1 MHSPFAQNPRPS
13 YRVLPHTPEDVSVEQ
28 YFPLADYQSSRSST
42 IRHPQ
47 DFSPGAPH
55 IPTPS
60 WDSEGSSATRVGD
73 IALNEMREP
82 PDSSRFTATPAWL
95 PYTLRWPCLTTIL
108 VFTAVL
114 EILVVIVHAMSARE
128 MGLFA
133 DDGSGS
139 IIILSKFVPTLLAVV
154 HGIFLSILLNDVKRT
169 QAFANL
175 ASPSGASVKLSLTW
189 TADSWWESLIA
200 SLPKRHT
207 KNTSWALLCATIAFI
222 FSFLIVSPFSSTLLV
237 SQDVLFK
244 EEVAFSQLDISSALP
259 LQANPIATTY
269 FRTVSNILQNV
280 TTSAWVTDSYAVLP
294 FWPSAVDSVPLGP
307 ILSDSVQ
314 TWSAKTMV
322 FDVEMNCEQMDLVE
336 SAPLDWFDPEFNS
349 TDPSYRV
356 GLLSTSGCAL
366 NLTLPDGTDLS
377 GYGGAVWS
385 ALSSINITDFAS
397 GWKSPLG
404 IGGCTQDEI
413 IFLSKPLAQATAANA
428 TVIGQACKTN
438 YYMGDPSVTVTLS
451 KGSSL
456 VEIDELEYSSIR
468 EPIPSTVADLSSFQ
482 RVFLNDTNWSI
493 HLKKPLKS
501 QRAFAFGP
509 AILLSAL
516 YDFSPEKMVSD
527 ASFIQNLG
535 RVKRRFFGELLRD
548 VFDTASDGDTIKA
561 AGTIVDTRR
570 RVVVVSSVAIL
581 LEVSLFLQIL
591 LLSTILIT
599 TRLSRRPLGLFVD
612 PAPPIRVAKL
622 ISSEAG
628 TLQSLDS
635 LYSTSSKELA
645 LSLSEKKYLLS
656 RGQISLMTPEGPEGL
671 PNMSTSQKQG
681 SYQHTLLDSAHPD
694 KQSYAFS
701 IWMFI
706 ILVSLLSTA
715 LTAIA
720 YLYWYS
726 DAVGLH
732 QTAFVYAFD
741 ISVGGLDLGNVNPA
755 SLVTTTVAV
764 SIGLWWGSLD
774 TALRRI
780 QPYLV
785 LAKRPITKSGSEG
798 VLISYISSYLL
809 WATWRAVKR
818 SHWVLALVCTG
829 AFLSE
834 ILTIAMSSLWAREGG
849 ALPSVVNAPRQ
860 LELRHVP
867 QLSAGMQ
874 QFTSHAGNYKQTV
887 LSELFDNMRTSWI
900 YGAAVQTSL
909 NGSEPPWSSGGW
921 SFVPY
926 DLSIVPSTALQN
938 SGNQT
943 PEPEYSMNATVDTSA
958 IRARLECS
966 PHEHLNLEDSN
977 TWLTEWDLSNATQWN
992 RTTSTKTLSRG
1003 FELGLSNVGDNTIL
1017 YLDRQPDDEGNY
1029 TTFFVNNKRFQCCQN
1044 KNNGQIGP
1052 ASVGY
1057 WSPNLRNGSFYPD
1070 FAGTWPANFTVK
1082 WVHGLPVEGY
1092 CGILP
1097 DFGCLPRLM
1106 WAEKPR
1112 MAALNCM
1119 PIIETANATVT
1130 VNAADG
1136 RVVDF
1141 ALHGEPRLDDHA
1153 WSNDFKQHQ
1162 YDDVLSGFAI
1172 NITTSHGVLFVTALL
1187 GAADLDEIKGTNLD
1201 YLYTK
1206 SESMNDQTFNIRQPG
1221 LNVDLMTYSMLSLVN
1236 YDHEALL
1243 DVEILKRTAQKT
1255 FTALFQNFAS
1265 NNVSFATGGYV
1276 FQSPGEKLP
1285 DDLDGPAN
1293 KSSEAYVAPVN
1304 ETVTMHI
1311 SRSVELLKISKP
1323 AAWICL
1329 LILAYL
1335 ILVGV
1340 ALTIASRRYP
1350 TVLLRRINSIADV
1363 AVLMAG
1369 SHRLLK
1375 LAREKAVKDF
1385 RLDPSTRVRL
1395 GWFNDKNGTM
1405 RWGIEVVG
1413 EEPEVTTVLD
1423 GETTQLRKDNS
1434 IGVMG
1439 TTSSSVSQNQ
1449 PEDVSLAPS
1458 VESQSGVF
1466 PLCKPGQIRH
1476 RGHTASQ
1483 QGVDTHESR
1492 SMMPINSQATPRLS
1506 SETRVSS
1513 IAPSIDLDVDERPF
1527 SDDFMEYTHLRPLN
1541 SEQDSLIP
1549 RKDTAWG
1556 REMIRSS
1563 SDEADNI
1570 TSKSYTER
1578 GGH

>member
-1 MHSPFAQNPRPS
+1 MHAPFAQNPRSS
-13 YRVLPHTPEDVSVEQ
+13 YRVLPHTPEDIHLEQ
-28 YFPLADYQSSRSST
+28 EFPLADCQSSRSNT

-47 DFSPGAPH
+47 NFPPGAPY

-60 WDSEGSSATRVGD
+60 WDSEASSATRVDD
-73 IALNEMREP
+73 IVLNEVRGS
-82 PDSSRFTATPAWL
+82 PDSSRFAATPAWL
-95 PYTLRWPCLTTIL
+95 PYTLRWPCLTLIL
-108 VFTAVL
+108 AFTAML
-114 EILVVIVHAMSARE
+114 EILVVIVHAISTRE
-128 MGLFA
+128 MGLVA
-133 DDGSGS
+133 DDGSRS
-139 IIILSKFVPTLLAVV
+139 IIILSKFTPTLLAVV

-175 ASPSGASVKLSLTW
+175 ASPSGASAELSLTW
-189 TADSWWESLIA
+189 TADTWWESLIA

-207 KNTSWALLCATIAFI
+207 KKTIWAMLCATIAFM

-237 SQDVLFK
+237 SQDVLFTEK
-244 EEVAFSQLDISSALP
+244 VAFSQLDISSALP

-280 TTSAWVTDSYAVLP
+280 TTSAWITDSYAVLP
-294 FWPSAVDSVPLGP
+294 FWPSTIDNVPLGP
-307 ILSDSVQ
+307 IISDSVQ
-314 TWSAKTMV
+314 TWSAKTTV
-322 FDVEMNCEQMDLVE
+322 FDVEMNCEQMDLVQ
-336 SAPLDWFDPEFNS
+336 SNPLDWFDPEFNS
-349 TDPSYRV
+349 TVPAYRV
-356 GLLSTSGCAL
+356 RLLSPSGCAL

-377 GYGGAVWS
+377 ASGGAVWS
-385 ALSSINITDFAS
+385 ALRNINVTDFTS
-397 GWKSPLG
+397 GWDSPFG

-413 IFLSKPLAQATAANA
+413 TFLSKPLGQATAANA

-451 KGSSL
+451 KSGSL

-468 EPIPSTVADLSSFQ
+468 KLIPSTVADLSSFQ
-482 RVFLNDTNWSI
+482 GVFLNNTNWSI

-501 QRAFAFGP
+501 QRAFASGP

-516 YDFSPEKMVSD
+516 YDFSPEKMVTD

-548 VFDTASDGDTIKA
+548 VFGTASDGDTIKT

-570 RVVVVSSVAIL
+570 RVVVVSSVAIV

-591 LLSTILIT
+591 LLSTVLIT

-628 TLQSLDS
+628 TLQSLES
-635 LYSTSSKELA
+635 LHDTSSKELA
-645 LSLSEKKYLLS
+645 VSLSEKKYLLS
-656 RGQISLMTPEGPEGL
+656 QGQIRLMTPEGPEGL

-681 SYQHTLLDSAHPD
+681 SYQHTPLDSTHPA

-706 ILVSLLSTA
+706 ILVSLLSTT

-726 DAVGLH
+726 DAVGLY

-741 ISVGGLDLGNVNPA
+741 ISVGGLDLGDVNPA
-755 SLVTTTVAV
+755 SLITTIVAV

-774 TALRRI
+774 TTLRRI

-785 LAKRPITKSGSEG
+785 LAKRPITRSGSEG
-798 VLISYISSYLL
+798 VSIAYISSYLL
-809 WATWRAVKR
+809 WASYRAMKR

-849 ALPSVVNAPRQ
+849 ALPSVVDVPRQ

-867 QLSAGMQ
+867 QLSAGTQ
-874 QFTSHAGNYKQTV
+874 QFTSHAGNYKQSL

-926 DLSIVPSTALQN
+926 DLSIVPPTTLQN
-938 SGNQT
+938 TGNQA
-943 PEPEYSMNATVDTSA
+943 PVPKHSMNATVDTSA

-966 PHEHLNLEDSN
+966 PHEHLDLEDSK
-977 TWLTEWDLSNATQWN
+977 TWLTEWDLNNATQWDKE
-992 RTTSTKTLSRG
+992 TSTTALSRG
-1003 FELGLSNVGDNTIL
+1003 FELGLSDVGDNALL
-1017 YLDRQPDDEGNY
+1017 YLDRQPDDQGNY
-1029 TTFFVNNKRFQCCQN
+1029 TTFFANNKRFQCCQN
-1044 KNNGQIGP
+1044 KTNGQIGP
-1052 ASVGY
+1052 GSVGY
-1057 WSPNLRNGSFYPD
+1057 WSPNLQNGSFYPD

-1097 DFGCLPRLM
+1097 TFGCMPRLM

-1130 VNAADG
+1130 VDAADG

-1141 ALHGEPRLDDHA
+1141 ALHGEPRPDGHA
-1153 WSNDFKQHQ
+1153 WSNDFKQHK
-1162 YDDVLSGFAI
+1162 YNETVSGFAI
-1172 NITTSHGVLFVTALL
+1172 NITTSHGILFLTALL
-1187 GAADLDEIKGTNLD
+1187 GAADLEEVQGTNLH
-1201 YLYTK
+1201 YLYTA
-1206 SESMNDQTFNIRQPG
+1206 SESIDDQTFNIRQPG

-1243 DVEILKRTAQKT
+1243 DLEILKRTAQQT

-1265 NNVSFATGGYV
+1265 NNVSFTTGGYV

-1304 ETVTMHI
+1304 GTVATHI

-1340 ALTIASRRYP
+1340 TLTIASRRYP
-1350 TVLLRRINSIADV
+1350 TVLLRRINSIAEI

-1375 LAREKAVKDF
+1375 LAREKAAKDF

-1395 GWFNDKNGTM
+1395 GWFNDKNGTI
-1405 RWGIEVVG
+1405 RWGIEVAG
-1413 EEPEVTTVLD
+1413 EGPEVTTLLND
-1423 GETTQLRKDNS
+1423 DTTQLKKDNS
-1434 IGVMG
+1434 IGAMD
-1439 TTSSSVSQNQ
+1439 TTPSSASRHQ
-1449 PEDVSLAPS
+1449 PEDAYLAPS
-1458 VESQSGVF
+1458 IESQSGVS
-1466 PLCKPGQIRH
+1466 PLCKPGQVRH
-1476 RGHTASQ
+1476 RGRTADQ
-1483 QGVDTHESR
+1483 QGVEAHELPFL
-1492 SMMPINSQATPRLS
+1492 MPVGSQAKPRFP
-1506 SETRVSS
+1506 SETGMSS
-1513 IAPSIDLDVDERPF
+1513 IAPSIDLSVDERPF
-1527 SDDFMEYTHLRPLN
+1527 SDYFMEDTYHRPLT

-1549 RKDTAWG
+1549 R
-1556 REMIRSS
+1556 
-1563 SDEADNI
+1563 
-1570 TSKSYTER
+1570 
-1578 GGH
+1578 